1 VRSGA
6 TPHRSQTTFTWKKNS
21 RGFNVLSVRH
31 LALPTEAEQA
41 RQINRLGV
49 GAIPGSLVTSRTD
62 WLLLLRRV
70 ASIMFGVLAFIWP
83 GLTLVALIFLWGA
96 YAIVDGVIALWAAI
110 SGRGA
115 EIAPRWWLAIVGIVG
130 LLAGLAAFASPGLTA
145 LVLLMFIAGWAIVI
159 GVLEIW
165 GAIQL
170 RKEIEG
176 EWWLI
181 LSGLLSIAFGVLLI
195 AWPGSGALALV
206 WVIAS
211 FAILHGCTLIALA
224 FRLKQFRPE

>member
-1 VRSGA
+1 L
-6 TPHRSQTTFTWKKNS
+6 
-21 RGFNVLSVRH
+21 RG
-31 LALPTEAEQA
+31 
-41 RQINRLGV
+41 
-49 GAIPGSLVTSRTD
+49 
-62 WLLLLRRV
+62 V
-70 ASIMFGVLAFIWP
+70 ASIIFGVLAFIWP

-115 EIAPRWWLAIVGIVG
+115 QIAPRWWLSIVGIAG
-130 LLAGLAAFASPGLTA
+130 LLAGLVAFASPGLTA
-145 LVLLMFIAGWAIVI
+145 LVLLMFIAFWAIVI
-159 GVLEIW
+159 GAMEIW

-170 RKEIEG
+170 QKEIEG

-181 LSGLLSIAFGVLLI
+181 LSGLLSITFGVLLI
-195 AWPGSGALALV
+195 AQPGSGALALV

-224 FRLKQFRPE
+224 FRLKQFRPQ